1 MAQKIDPIRS
11 TTPEAIQLA
20 RRLCTEARFGALAVL
35 DPGAGAPHVSRVA
48 TCTDEENSPVI
59 LVSELSHHTKCLTK
73 DPRCSI
79 LLGEPGRGDPLAHP
93 RVTLS
98 CVARRM
104 AKDDA
109 DAENIAA
116 RFLARHPKAKLYAS
130 FADFFFFRLN
140 VLSAALNGGFGK
152 AFNLTGDEFRRGH

>member
-11 TTPEAIQLA
+11 TTPEAIELA
-20 RRLCTEARFGALAVL
+20 QKLCAEARFGALAVL
-35 DPGAGAPHVSRVA
+35 DPGTGAPYVSRVA
-48 TCTDEENSPVI
+48 TCTGEENSPVI
-59 LVSELSHHTKCLTK
+59 LVSELSHHTKCLIK

-98 CVARRM
+98 CIARRM
-104 AKDDA
+104 VKDDP
-109 DAENIAA
+109 DAETITA